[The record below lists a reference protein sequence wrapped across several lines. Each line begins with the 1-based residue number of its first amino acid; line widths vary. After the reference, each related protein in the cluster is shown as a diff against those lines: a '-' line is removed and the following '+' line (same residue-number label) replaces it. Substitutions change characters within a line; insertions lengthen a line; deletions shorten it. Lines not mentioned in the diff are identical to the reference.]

1 MLNSLRKNA
10 VAAALTARPRL
21 PALLLALAG
30 TLASGA
36 ALADISDTIKPFVA
50 TTYSYD
56 DNLMRLPDDVPGFS
70 GPRSDTSRMLQAG
83 FLFNRPIGRQI
94 LTGQA
99 KWSKVSFDRFSQFD
113 YDGKDFL
120 ADLEW
125 HIANHL
131 EGHAGASYAQ
141 TLTPFSDFQTNV
153 RNLRTQRREYL
164 NGAWRFH
171 PSWRVRGGLSRDRY
185 SYDLPSQAFSN
196 WTEDATELGVD
207 YLAPSNSRIGVQL
220 RHLNGKYPNRNAL
233 ESSVYGSGYRQDEIK
248 ANIYWALSGITQLEF
263 LGGWVRHRNNL
274 LSGRDVSGTNGRL
287 SMYWQPLG
295 KVNFTGM
302 VWREFGSVDNS
313 LVTSSLN
320 TGASV
325 SAAWTATA
333 KVRVD
338 ALLRQE
344 RRDFSAV
351 SGLVLPGDG
360 RDTTRTVSLGVTYA
374 PYQKIQLGVRVFQ
387 ERREGVAIIDSGS
400 YRAKGISFNGSV
412 QF

>member
-1 MLNSLRKNA
+1 MLNSLRKKA
-10 VAAALTARPRL
+10 IAAALSAAPRL
-21 PALLLALAG
+21 HGALLVVG

-56 DNLMRLPDDVPGFS
+56 DNLMRLPDDTPGFS
-70 GPRSDTSRMLQAG
+70 GPRSDTSTMLQAG

-99 KWSKVSFDRFSQFD
+99 KWSKVSFNRFSQFD

-131 EGHAGASYAQ
+131 EGHAGASYSQ
-141 TLTPFSDFQTNV
+141 TLTPFSDFQSTV

-233 ESSVYGSGYRQDEIK
+233 ESNVYGSGYRQDEIK

-325 SAAWTATA
+325 SAAWTATS

-360 RDTTRTVSLGVTYA
+360 RDTTRTASLGVTYT
-374 PYQKIQLGVRVFQ
+374 PYQKIQLGVRLFQ

>member
-1 MLNSLRKNA
+1 MLNSLRKKA
-10 VAAALTARPRL
+10 VAAAFTARPRL
-21 PALLLALAG
+21 SVALVLAG

-50 TTYSYD
+50 TSYSYD

-83 FLFNRPIGRQI
+83 FLFNRPIGRQV

-99 KWSKVSFDRFSQFD
+99 KWSKVSFNRFSQFD
-113 YDGKDFL
+113 YDGKDYL

-131 EGHAGASYAQ
+131 EGHVGASYAQ
-141 TLTPFSDFQTNV
+141 TLTPFSDFQSTV

-185 SYDLPSQAFSN
+185 LYDLPSQAFSN
-196 WTEDATELGVD
+196 WTEDATEFGVD
-207 YLAPSNSRIGVQL
+207 YLARSNSRIGLQL
-220 RHLNGKYPNRNAL
+220 RHLNGKYPNRSAL
-233 ESSVYGSGYRQDEIK
+233 EASVYGNGYRQDEIK
-248 ANIYWALSGITQLEF
+248 ANVFWELSGITQVEF

-274 LSGRDVSGTNGRL
+274 LAGRDDSGTNGRL
-287 SMYWQPLG
+287 SVYWKPLG
-295 KVNFTGM
+295 KVNFTGI

-325 SAAWTATA
+325 GATWAATS

-344 RRDFSAV
+344 RRDFAAI

-360 RDTTRTVSLGVTYA
+360 RDTTRTASLGATYA
-374 PYQKIQLGVRVFQ
+374 PHQKIQLGVRLFH